1 MTNFIPKKLP
11 LDETL
16 GERLRQARSLKKLKV
31 EEVAKILQ
39 IRPEYISALEEENWE
54 KLPAGLY
61 GKNFLKQ
68 YARFLKLNTKEL
80 LKQASTTEATSNPF
94 SQKIVAKNKFIVFPK
109 IVKNAIIIITVL
121 ACLLYLATYSK
132 KIFLP
137 PELIITAPS
146 QNLLIH
152 DNIITVSGQTEAGA
166 EVRINNEITLN
177 NDNGAFSQT
186 INLKKGLNNIIISA
200 QKKYSQSQTV
210 TRQILVE

>member
-16 GERLRQARSLKKLKV
+16 GERLRQARSLKKLKI

-39 IRPEYISALEEENWE
+39 IRPEYISALEEENWD

-68 YARFLKLNTKEL
+68 YARFLKLNTAEL
-80 LKQASTTEATSNPF
+80 LKQAATTESTSDPF

-121 ACLLYLATYSK
+121 ACLLYLVTYFK
-132 KIFLP
+132 KIVLP

-177 NDNGAFSQT
+177 NDNGVFSKT
-186 INLKKGLNNIIISA
+186 IYLKKGLNNIIISA
-200 QKKYSQSQTV
+200 QKKYSQSQTI